1 MNRRHRIRE
10 ILGRRKVLIYN
21 ITQRRSKRGKLT
33 GESSSTPFFSFPR
46 SEVGTRCSWL
56 WISVLA
62 IPLRPGANYRSTSVL
77 LSGTEPFDSSHV
89 DISRFESG
97 SV

>member
-1 MNRRHRIRE
+1 
-10 ILGRRKVLIYN
+10 
-21 ITQRRSKRGKLT
+21 
-33 GESSSTPFFSFPR
+33 
-46 SEVGTRCSWL
+46 VGTRCSWL

-62 IPLRPGANYRSTSVL
+62 IPLRPGADYRSTSVR
-77 LSGTEPFDSSHV
+77 LSGTEPFDSPSHI